1 MRLLVIGKL
10 FCILIAVFYCGAA
23 FCDGV
28 NVQESQHKFYSDTL
42 VKISDDISPKEL
54 LTLLPN
60 DRFLGNTKAPV
71 VMIEYASFSCM
82 HCAHFALNIFP
93 VLESKY
99 IKEGKLLYIFRN
111 FPLDYVSLKAAMLGT
126 CYDTASSFF
135 TYNKAVFSSIEALVT
150 NYRDLGVLS
159 NIAKISNISEE
170 RFNKC
175 VNDEDIM
182 NYIIQEKF
190 VASRKL
196 QVNATPVFFI
206 NGKKYDKAHDVE
218 SFSETINELIMLHPN
233 YSLSNGNPHDDV
245 H

>member
-1 MRLLVIGKL
+1 MKFFIIGNLL
-10 FCILIAVFYCGAA
+10 CIMIAVFSFNSA
-23 FCDGV
+23 FCTNASDQQ
-28 NVQESQHKFYSDTL
+28 NPHQFYSDTL
-42 VKISDDISPKEL
+42 VKISDDISAKEL

-60 DRFLGNTKAPV
+60 DRYLGNTKAPV
-71 VMIEYASFSCM
+71 VIIEYASFSCM
-82 HCAHFALNIFP
+82 HCAHFALNVFP
-93 VLESKY
+93 VLEHKY

-111 FPLDYVSLKAAMLGT
+111 FPLDYISLKAAMLGT

-190 VASRKL
+190 IANKKL

-218 SFSETINELIMLHPN
+218 SFSEAINELIMLHPN
-233 YSLSNGNPHDDV
+233 YSLANNNAP
-245 H
+245 